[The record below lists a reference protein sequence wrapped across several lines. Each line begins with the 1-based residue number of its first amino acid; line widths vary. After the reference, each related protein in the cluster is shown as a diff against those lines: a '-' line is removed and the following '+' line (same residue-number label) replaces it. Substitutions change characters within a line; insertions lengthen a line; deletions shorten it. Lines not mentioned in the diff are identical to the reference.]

1 MYHTVIQTPM
11 VVMVV
16 ELMEVVQIVVEVEEH
31 KPQGVLKVQQLVE
44 ILVIQVQELD
54 FKVELL
60 VLDLDA

>member
-1 MYHTVIQTPM
+1 M

-16 ELMEVVQIVVEVEEH
+16 ELMEVVQIVEAVEEH
-31 KPQGVLKVQQLVE
+31 KMQVVLKDQHRVE
-44 ILVIQVQELD
+44 TLVIQVQELD